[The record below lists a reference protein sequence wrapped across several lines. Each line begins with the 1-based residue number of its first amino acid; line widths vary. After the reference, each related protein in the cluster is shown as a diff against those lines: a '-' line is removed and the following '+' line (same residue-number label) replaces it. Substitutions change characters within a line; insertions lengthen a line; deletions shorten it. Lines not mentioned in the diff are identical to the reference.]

1 MSLYLDEINEKLNL
15 KLYDDWDIDD
25 VFFDEGMNYSQDS
38 FVSILKKYSNIT
50 YSYKNI
56 KVDFDDSQ
64 LILENYNTSYNVL
77 IRSVLDYLLSNS
89 SLRNNSNLVSDCKE
103 CIRLYFDNIKKING
117 GLPANNLSLVLKW
130 TLYKYPCEKQEIS
143 DILFSNIISGEDDT
157 IRYFSLS
164 NYLLRDKEL
173 KTIFANHQYT
183 EIINKFFKTEVDKN
197 DIYFYIDTYNDFLKY
212 FKENDKKFY
221 FILLKKYCDF
231 ILLNLV
237 NIDDNLKQTELQ
249 IVRQYMDVLKEY
261 DDKDYRI
268 IDSELER
275 INKEQL
281 SKLKHHSIPLT
292 DDQIQMVKKQI
303 ENNTKT
309 FDSLSNSN
317 KIVKLLFE
325 TIPLSLE
332 ELKKNYEDSKKG
344 LSALFKESIL
354 DQDGRVI
361 NFNELTNEQDF
372 SLKITQ
378 NIGLSV
384 NIYFDLIFNPF
395 FNTFKMD
402 DEAKKTIIDI
412 FANNKLVDESR
423 KQLLSDLYISFFN
436 GDYKNSIFDIIL
448 ELEESFRYFLKQCG
462 MNIMK
467 RDGSGDYIGLNNI
480 FNDNNKNS
488 FRDELLKVIDDDY
501 YFTLKWFLTDEYG
514 FDIRDK
520 ISHRLKSVNLY
531 KTKFAIYITLH
542 IFRIYWGFQK

>member
-1 MSLYLDEINEKLNL
+1 M
-15 KLYDDWDIDD
+15 
-25 VFFDEGMNYSQDS
+25 
-38 FVSILKKYSNIT
+38 
-50 YSYKNI
+50 
-56 KVDFDDSQ
+56 
-64 LILENYNTSYNVL
+64 
-77 IRSVLDYLLSNS
+77 
-89 SLRNNSNLVSDCKE
+89 
-103 CIRLYFDNIKKING
+103 
-117 GLPANNLSLVLKW
+117 
-130 TLYKYPCEKQEIS
+130 
-143 DILFSNIISGEDDT
+143 
-157 IRYFSLS
+157 
-164 NYLLRDKEL
+164 RDKEL
-173 KTIFANHQYT
+173 NTIFANHQYA
-183 EIINKFFKTEVDKN
+183 EIINKFFKTKVDKN

-281 SKLKHHSIPLT
+281 SKLKHRSIPLT

-378 NIGLSV
+378 NIGLRV
-384 NIYFDLIFNPF
+384 DIYFDLIFNPF

-467 RDGSGDYIGLNNI
+467 RDGSGNYIGLNNI